1 MPVNHDQIYNMLES
15 GLPLETIYSLVGLS
29 DEEIKLLDEDLE
41 YKRKVRFYLGAYER
55 NLLDRLDHIMDIN
68 ESKGIS
74 TEVRWLLSRRFS
86 DRWGSK
92 QVIFNQNPGVLPPPT
107 VGLYTDDASNS
118 DASDSDDG
126 TDTDTDLDEGDD

>member
-1 MPVNHDQIYNMLES
+1 MPDNRDQIYNMLQA
-15 GLPLETIYSLVGLS
+15 GLHLETAYALLELTDDQIKELES
-29 DEEIKLLDEDLE
+29 DPTFSRKL
-41 YKRKVRFYLGAYER
+41 RFYTSAYER

-92 QVIFNQNPGVLPPPT
+92 QVIFNQSSSALPPPS
-107 VGLYTDDASNS
+107 VGVYAEEPE
-118 DASDSDDG
+118 
-126 TDTDTDLDEGDD
+126 DTDNDIDEGDE

>member
-107 VGLYTDDASNS
+107 VGLYTDDA
-118 DASDSDDG
+118 DDDTD